1 MRVKSFEDL
10 EIWREA
16 HTLALQI
23 YELTT
28 KFPKDEKLGLTL
40 QMRRAAISVPAN
52 IAEGMGRNST
62 KELIKFVYN
71 ARGSLYEVLYY
82 LTLSKDLG
90 YIKLKEYKELHDR
103 YDGLAKALNVFISKL
118 KAKIT

>member
-1 MRVKSFEDL
+1 MKVRSFEDL
-10 EIWREA
+10 EIWKEA

-28 KFPKDEKLGLTL
+28 KFPKGEKLGLTL
-40 QMRRAAISVPAN
+40 QMKRAAISVPAN
-52 IAEGMGRNST
+52 IAERIGRNST

-71 ARGSLYEVLYY
+71 ARGSLCEILYY

-90 YIKLKEYKELHDR
+90 YIKLKEYKELYDR
-103 YDGLAKALNVFISKL
+103 YDGLEKHLMFLYQS
-118 KAKIT
+118 